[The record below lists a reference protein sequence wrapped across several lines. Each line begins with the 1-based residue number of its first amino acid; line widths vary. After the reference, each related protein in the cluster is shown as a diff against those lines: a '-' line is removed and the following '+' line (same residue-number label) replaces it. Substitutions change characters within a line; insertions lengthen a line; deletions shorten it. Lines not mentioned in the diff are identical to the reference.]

1 MRVFVEH
8 QKFDQT
14 WLRVLLISCALI
26 TLWPIFSLTNWEEKD
41 ASSLVVLSLSIAITI
56 GMIIYLLVLLRLET
70 RIDEQG
76 IYYGFEPLPGK
87 MNHKSWGEIENL
99 YVREYSPI
107 GEYGGW
113 GYRVSFSKS
122 TGRAYNVSGNLG
134 IQIELKNGKRV
145 LIGTRKKE
153 QAEAV
158 INYYTKKDQN
168 EAY

>member
-1 MRVFVEH
+1 MRVFVEN

-14 WLRVLLISCALI
+14 WLRVLLISVALI
-26 TLWPIFSLTNWEEKD
+26 SLWP
-41 ASSLVVLSLSIAITI
+41 VLSLTDWENVDSSALMTVSISIAITL
-56 GMIIYLLVLLRLET
+56 GMIVYLLVLLRLET

-76 IYYGFEPLPGK
+76 ISYGFEPLPGK
-87 MNHKSWGEIENL
+87 MNHKSWDEIENL

-134 IQIELKNGKRV
+134 IQIELKNGRRV
-145 LIGTRKKE
+145 LVGTRKKE
-153 QAEAV
+153 EAEAV

>member
-1 MRVFVEH
+1 
-8 QKFDQT
+8 
-14 WLRVLLISCALI
+14 
-26 TLWPIFSLTNWEEKD
+26 
-41 ASSLVVLSLSIAITI
+41 
-56 GMIIYLLVLLRLET
+56 
-70 RIDEQG
+70 
-76 IYYGFEPLPGK
+76 
-87 MNHKSWGEIENL
+87 MNRKSWDEIESL

-113 GYRVSFSKS
+113 GYRLSFSKS

-145 LIGTRKKE
+145 LVGTRKKE
-153 QAEAV
+153 EAEAV